1 MKLSQTTGKKH
12 TFFSMDREFIVRKKV
27 TVSKPNN
34 FGEALEDFCET
45 MKGNVV
51 NPTTSQIFIITSEAH
66 KKQERYHSIIA
77 KRSWIMKH
85 SFPDLEIAVSFIY
98 AMVQCPT
105 KEYWGKLRIVL
116 NYLNATKYDKRIIRS
131 DNLLQIDTWIYA
143 YHTVYIS
150 TQGYHSRVYVL
161 WSWYYPW

>member
-1 MKLSQTTGKKH
+1 MDKNKVLHMDDSVNSIIADKIEEKFEKLSHTTEEKH

-77 KRSWIMKH
+77 KRLWIMKH
-85 SFPDLEIAVSFIY
+85 SCPDLEIAVSF
-98 AMVQCPT
+98 
-105 KEYWGKLRIVL
+105 
-116 NYLNATKYDKRIIRS
+116 
-131 DNLLQIDTWIYA
+131 
-143 YHTVYIS
+143 
-150 TQGYHSRVYVL
+150 
-161 WSWYYPW
+161 